1 MKNLDIR
8 IMVNES
14 KLRYQDIAQEMGI
27 SRVWLSNLMKR
38 DLTPTNKIRIMTAI
52 ERLTAE
58 KRGEQDV

>member
-38 DLTPTNKIRIMTAI
+38 DLTPANKIRIMAAI

-58 KRGEQDV
+58 RSTTRD

>member
-38 DLTPTNKIRIMTAI
+38 DLTPANKIRIMAAI
-52 ERLTAE
+52 ERLNAE
-58 KRGEQDV
+58 RSTTRD